1 MTRQRQQECISM
13 ALDTVFLISNARCA
27 AVSQQAHSR
36 SASTISFRRMISTRS
51 YAAVTTTGTPS

>member
-1 MTRQRQQECISM
+1 M